1 VPDLWLSRSWTTRPR
16 RRGEAEDAYV
26 WVTPD
31 QFRRRI
37 AEGGFFEWAEYLGNL
52 YGTPVPDPP
61 AGADVLLEIDLQG
74 AEQVVARCPKA
85 VVVLLLPPSAEV
97 QRARLVARGDPAAHV
112 QLRLDKGR
120 EEVARGRELAQHV
133 VVNGDL
139 DQAVEDLAGIVSKT
153 RGKDVDAS

>member
-1 VPDLWLSRSWTTRPR
+1 MW
-16 RRGEAEDAYV
+16 A
-26 WVTPD
+26 TPE

-52 YGTPVPDPP
+52 YGTPTPDPP

-74 AEQVVARCPKA
+74 AEQVVARCPDA

-97 QRARLVARGDPAAHV
+97 QEARLVARGDPAAQV
-112 QLRLDKGR
+112 RLRLDKGR

-139 DQAVEDLAGIVSKT
+139 DRAVQELAGIVSKI
-153 RGKDVDAS
+153 RGKDADGP